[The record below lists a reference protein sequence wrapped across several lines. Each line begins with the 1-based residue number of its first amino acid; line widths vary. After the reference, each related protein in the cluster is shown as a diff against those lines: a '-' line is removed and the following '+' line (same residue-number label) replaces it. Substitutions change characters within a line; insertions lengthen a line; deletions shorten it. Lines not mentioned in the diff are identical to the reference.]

1 MKLKK
6 IIKSPIHMLGIAS
19 IIVGIIMVVLLIDYK
34 SDNKHISVLESD
46 IELLYDMIPE
56 APVYPS
62 PPVELDESWY
72 KWYYDGKKYF
82 SSQEDDVFAYYER
95 DKSNYEYFQ
104 EERDKAIERYEKAE
118 REYQPKINAWNGG
131 KKETSLKIIRMVIVI
146 EVLIV
151 IAFIV
156 MIYKQKNRGSYNEE

>member
-1 MKLKK
+1 MKLNK
-6 IIKSPIHMLGIAS
+6 IIKNPIYLLGIAS
-19 IIVGIIMVVLLIDYK
+19 IIVGVIMVVLLIGYK
-34 SDNKHISVLESD
+34 SDEKNISIWERQIES
-46 IELLYDMIPE
+46 LYDRIPE

-62 PPVELDESWY
+62 PPVEVDDPFY
-72 KWYYDGKKYF
+72 KWSYDGKMYF
-82 SSQEDDVFAYYER
+82 SSREDDVFAYYER

-131 KKETSLKIIRMVIVI
+131 KKETRLRIIRMIIVI
-146 EVLIV
+146 EVLMV

-156 MIYKQKNRGSYNEE
+156 MIYKQKNRGSYYEE

>member
-1 MKLKK
+1 MKLNK
-6 IIKSPIHMLGIAS
+6 IIKSPIHLLGIAG
-19 IIVGIIMVVLLIDYK
+19 IIVGIMMVVLLIVYK
-34 SDNKHISVLESD
+34 HNEKDINFAEGYIES
-46 IELLYDMIPE
+46 LYDRIPE
-56 APVYPS
+56 VPVYPS
-62 PPVELDESWY
+62 PPVEVDDLFY
-72 KWYYDGKKYF
+72 KWSYDGKMYF

-131 KKETSLKIIRMVIVI
+131 KKETSLKVIRMVIVI

-156 MIYKQKNRGSYNEE
+156 MIYKQKSRGSYNEE

>member
-1 MKLKK
+1 MKSNK
-6 IIKSPIHMLGIAS
+6 IIKSPIHLLGIAS
-19 IIVGIIMVVLLIDYK
+19 IIIGIIMVVLLIDYK
-34 SDNKHISVLESD
+34 HDDELISRYESD
-46 IELLYDMIPE
+46 IENYYNRIPE

-62 PPVELDESWY
+62 PPVEVDDLFY
-72 KWYYDGKKYF
+72 KWSYDGKIYF

-131 KKETSLKIIRMVIVI
+131 KKETRLRIIRMVIVI